1 MSIEARSTPKIFG
14 VGIVGCGLIGQKR
27 AKALGSGGLL
37 VACADIDVSRAESLA
52 RSTRAKVFRDW
63 RELVWSPLVDVVIVA
78 TLHDSLAEITRT
90 AAEGGKHVL
99 VEKPA
104 ARTASELKPVMAA
117 AAKHG
122 VKVHVGF
129 NHRYHRSLRKAKEIV
144 VSGALGELMFVRA
157 RYGHG
162 ARLGYEK
169 EWRSNPA
176 LSGGGELIDQG
187 PHLIDLSRWFLGEMT
202 EVQGFAHK
210 YFWDMPVDDNGFML
224 LKTAK
229 KQAAFLHVS
238 CTEWKNLFSMEIY
251 GKLGKLDLSGLGG
264 SYGLEKIT
272 WYKMLPEM
280 GPPDTT
286 SWEYP
291 MVDDSWAVEIA
302 EFFDDIRLERAPA
315 AGLTDA
321 HAALLLVEKIYKDSG
336 YEF

>member
-1 MSIEARSTPKIFG
+1 MSIEANSKPQVFG

-27 AKALGSGGLL
+27 AKALGPGGLL
-37 VACADIDVSRAESLA
+37 VACADKDVSRAENLA
-52 RSTRAKVFRDW
+52 HNTRAKVFRDW

-90 AAEGGKHVL
+90 AAEAGKHVL

-104 ARTASELKPVMAA
+104 ARTAAELEPVMAA

-129 NHRYHRSLRKAKEIV
+129 NHRYHRSLRRAKEIV
-144 VSGALGELMFVRA
+144 ESGALGELMFVRA

-202 EVQGFAHK
+202 EVQGFAHT

-291 MVDDSWAVEIA
+291 MGDDSWAVEIA
-302 EFFDDIRLERAPA
+302 EFFDDIRLERAPS

-321 HAALLLVEKIYKDSG
+321 HAALLVVEKIYKESG
-336 YEF
+336 YEC

>member
-1 MSIEARSTPKIFG
+1 MKIFG
-14 VGIVGCGLIGQKR
+14 VGVVGCGLIGQKR
-27 AKALGSGGLL
+27 AKALANGGNL
-37 VACADIDVSRAESLA
+37 VACADIDMNRAEALA
-52 RSTRAKVFRDW
+52 RTAGAKAFRDW

-78 TLHDSLAEITRT
+78 TLHDSLAEITLT
-90 AAEGGKHVL
+90 AAEAGKHVL

-104 ARTASELKPVMAA
+104 ARTAAELVPVMAA

-144 VSGALGELMFVRA
+144 ESGALGELMFVRA

-202 EVQGFAHK
+202 EVQGFAHT
-210 YFWDMPVDDNGFML
+210 YFWDMPVDDNGFLL

-229 KQAAFLHVS
+229 KQTAFLHAS

-291 MVDDSWAVEIA
+291 MGDDSWAVEIA
-302 EFFDDIRLERAPA
+302 EFFDDIRLNRAPA
-315 AGLTDA
+315 TGLADA
-321 HAALLLVEKIYKDSG
+321 AAALTIVETIYRESG
-336 YEF
+336 YDHSA

>member
-27 AKALGSGGLL
+27 AKALGAGGLL
-37 VACADIDVSRAESLA
+37 VACADIEVSRAESLA
-52 RSTRAKVFRDW
+52 RSSRAKVFRDW
-63 RELVWSPLVDVVIVA
+63 RELVWSPLVDVVFVA

-90 AAEGGKHVL
+90 AAEAGKHVL

-104 ARTASELKPVMAA
+104 ARTASELEPVMAA
-117 AAKHG
+117 AEKHG

-144 VSGALGELMFVRA
+144 ESGALGALMFVRA

-202 EVQGFAHK
+202 EVQGFANT
-210 YFWDMPVDDNGFML
+210 YFWEMPVDDNGFML

-229 KQAAFLHVS
+229 KQTAFLHVS

-272 WYKMLPEM
+272 WYNLLPEM

-291 MVDDSWAVEIA
+291 MGDDSWSVEIE
-302 EFFDDIRLERAPA
+302 EFFDDIILDRVPSASLA
-315 AGLTDA
+315 DA
-321 HAALLLVEKIYKDSG
+321 LATLLVVEKIYKDSG
-336 YEF
+336 YEC